1 MKLTAA
7 TRRKIYAVA
16 AAIIPV
22 LTVLGY
28 LSDEVAGQVLNAVA
42 ALLAIGASSL
52 AFKNVK

>member
-16 AAIIPV
+16 AAVIPV